1 MKVPATK
8 IEHRQHEVHCLA
20 PMRNKSF
27 FSGGGDSTIK
37 YWDLRNV
44 HCECYV
50 FKEHTAPVTKIM
62 QINEADKFMFMSG
75 SKNGEVMIWEQE
87 VEFMHGA
94 HDSKIVDLGYQKESE
109 LFLSIE

>member
-1 MKVPATK
+1 
-8 IEHRQHEVHCLA
+8 
-20 PMRNKSF
+20 
-27 FSGGGDSTIK
+27 
-37 YWDLRNV
+37 
-44 HCECYV
+44 
-50 FKEHTAPVTKIM
+50 M